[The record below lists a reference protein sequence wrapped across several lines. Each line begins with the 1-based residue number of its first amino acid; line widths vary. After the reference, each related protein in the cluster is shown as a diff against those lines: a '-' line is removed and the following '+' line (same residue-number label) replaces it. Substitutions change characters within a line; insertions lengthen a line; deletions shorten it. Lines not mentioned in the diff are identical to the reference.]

1 MQCKTYA
8 THPPPH
14 PWCQVVWANV
24 TTARIKQFFMRD
36 QIAFSGKRPMLIFF
50 KLHIVCIFSSP
61 NPNLNLSKG
70 SGITDLTDSNRICA
84 FSGYCMY
91 KIQFIID
98 CKYTHKPTDPIAL
111 STCHPMW
118 TVTRILWH
126 WTVSTA
132 IAMTHIVYDLDSR
145 QSKNCRGG
153 VLYQMNLVLPK
164 KNTSY
169 LQNLRQITCYFMIWH
184 VACIAHL
191 VTGIHI
197 ACLWHFDQLCEV
209 FLYQR
214 YHLHRR

>member
-1 MQCKTYA
+1 M
-8 THPPPH
+8 
-14 PWCQVVWANV
+14 
-24 TTARIKQFFMRD
+24 
-36 QIAFSGKRPMLIFF
+36 
-50 KLHIVCIFSSP
+50 
-61 NPNLNLSKG
+61 SKG
-70 SGITDLTDSNRICA
+70 SGITDLPDSNRICA
-84 FSGYCMY
+84 FSGYYMY

-164 KNTSY
+164 KNTGY

-214 YHLHRR
+214 YNLHRR